1 MMPLPEDWVMPDPI
15 PAVPVELLKCAMEV
29 GTSAAAGQGFVASM
43 LKTDPPGFAIEDD
56 AGNVT
61 NYRFGDTPL
70 NRFLLAIRDLSPFDP
85 DQRTAVA
92 LRAWKLSEIIHDRR
106 FRDFIRNTDNAEI
119 QEYDGALCSV
129 LASIFY
135 PLHDSPKP
143 QDILREVR
151 RRESQGPQADLFG
164 GG

>member
-1 MMPLPEDWVMPDPI
+1 MPLPTDWQMPDP
-15 PAVPVELLKCAMEV
+15 VPPVSVELLQVAMQV
-29 GTSAAAGQGFVASM
+29 GTAAAAGHGFVAGM

-70 NRFLLAIRDLSPFDP
+70 NRFLLAIRDLAPFDP

-92 LRAWKLSEIIHDRR
+92 LRAWRLSEIIHDRR

-129 LASIFY
+129 LANIFY

-143 QDILREVR
+143 QEILREVR
-151 RRESQGPQADLFG
+151 RRGSQVPQPDLFG
-164 GG
+164 GA